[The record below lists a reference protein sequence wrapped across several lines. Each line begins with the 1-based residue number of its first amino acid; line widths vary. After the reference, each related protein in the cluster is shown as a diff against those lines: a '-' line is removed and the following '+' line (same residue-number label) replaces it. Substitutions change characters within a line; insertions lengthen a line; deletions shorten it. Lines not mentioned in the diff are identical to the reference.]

1 MFFKGGG
8 PETLHL
14 SENSSEKKKKKS
26 ANEFNFACNFNGGG
40 GYVVKIGEGHCHVPI
55 VQQVDMLDPNVNVD
69 HENALIQ

>member
-1 MFFKGGG
+1 MNS
-8 PETLHL
+8 TLHVIL
-14 SENSSEKKKKKS
+14 T
-26 ANEFNFACNFNGGG
+26 GGG